1 MDDLLGKT
9 LGQYHLKALLGSGGM
24 GQVYYGIHRLLK
36 RPAAVKVMLAHYA
49 TNQRFRARFLQEAQA
64 AAALH
69 HPNIVEIYE
78 FGEQNGTLFLV
89 MELVEGG
96 SLNTLLHRRKG
107 QPLPL
112 PLAIDLVSQV
122 AQGLAVAHSH
132 QVIHR
137 DIKPANL
144 LLERPSGGRAGHE
157 HYLIKINDFGLARL
171 LEGGLETITGSP
183 VGTLAYMSPEQCL
196 GSKRLDGR
204 SDLYSLGVVL
214 YELVTGYSPF
224 QINGL
229 SDAVYKHVHIPPPS
243 PRQARPALPPELEE
257 IILCCLAKQPEERF
271 ANGTMLATA
280 LQHVLDQGTRSQFVS
295 RPTSKGSQMS
305 TLINGERQTVLEVPV
320 KVAERPPIVETLPG
334 SFEVPRVRVLNQA
347 GQTLQV
353 MEVRSAGITLGRE
366 NGNDIVL
373 PSPSVSRQHL
383 RIGWDGQQVTA
394 TDLGSDNG
402 SVLDEVRL
410 LPDAPQVWHERQM
423 LRVGSFWLRLERAN
437 APSSYN
443 GTNQNGT
450 DLSIHETLSLSAV
463 NPSLVMKT
471 PSPTQV
477 PTLVNTGMPSV
488 SNERIGLSVTPKTV
502 SITPGQ
508 PATVQVN
515 LTNQG
520 ILVDW
525 FTVTVEGVPAEWVQG
540 NGLEAQ
546 LNPGMQETVE
556 LLVNVSRQPDN
567 KAKSY
572 PVVIRARSRQDSRD
586 FSQTNALWVVE
597 PFQDEALSLEPRRA
611 SGWGRAKYQVALRNQ
626 SNVDYRYAL
635 SGDDDEQKLK
645 YRFDTTPLDL
655 EAGQEER
662 VPLRVRTRRRWIGR
676 SQRMPFQ
683 VHATSP
689 DKSHTQTIAGEFINR
704 PLLPAWVLAA
714 LALLL
719 VGAAVLTH
727 LPRASA
733 NAIHGL
739 AQSIPTVTAKLGATP
754 PPLPTTVTNNP
765 APGGGGGQPA
775 GPDVPNV
782 AGDYKGAFFSTAAA
796 AGLQAPKALEIQIT
810 QNGATLSGTTNEG
823 GTSYSDTGT
832 VNSKGSIH
840 LVVNTPTA
848 TTDFF
853 GALVGP
859 GHLSGTWKPT
869 GGTPV
874 SGVWNANTNSA
885 ISGNYTGTYN
895 NALGAPFGA
904 LNIQITQNDTSLS
917 GTTSL
922 AGGGA
927 IATTGTI
934 NNNGSLTM
942 AAGGAINLSGS
953 VVQPGVLAGTWTGGG
968 TGGTWSVNIDMTIAG
983 TYATTF
989 NPGSQSLQIQI
1000 TQTGS
1005 IVSSAIKGAKTTTPN
1020 AGVANTDASLQIKV
1034 VQDDGTSYLL
1044 NGTVTGA
1051 GEISGGYGFSNASGT
1066 PTQSGTWD
1074 GTLA

>member
-24 GQVYYGIHRLLK
+24 GQVYYGIHQLLK
-36 RPAAVKVMLAHYA
+36 RPAAVKVMLANFA
-49 TNQRFRARFLQEAQA
+49 TNHRFRARFLQEAQA

-112 PLAIDLVSQV
+112 PLAIDLASQV
-122 AQGLAVAHSH
+122 ALGLAEAHSH

-171 LEGGLETITGSP
+171 LEGGIETITGSP
-183 VGTLAYMSPEQCL
+183 VGTLAYMSPEQCA

-214 YELVTGYSPF
+214 YEMVTGYPPF

-229 SDAVYKHVHIPPPS
+229 SDAVYKHMHTPPPS

-257 IILCCLAKQPEERF
+257 IILRCMAKQPEERF
-271 ANGTMLATA
+271 ASGTVLAAA
-280 LQHVLDQGTRSQFVS
+280 LQHVLGQGTRSSFVPWLAS
-295 RPTSKGSQMS
+295 RDPQAS
-305 TLINGERQTVLEVPV
+305 TLINGERQTVIEVPV
-320 KVAERPPIVETLPG
+320 KVAERPPEVETLPG
-334 SFEVPRVRVLNQA
+334 SFEVPRVRVLNQV

-353 MEVRSAGITLGRE
+353 LEVRTTGMTLGRE
-366 NGNDIVL
+366 PGNDIVL
-373 PSPSVSRQHL
+373 PFPAISRQHL
-383 RIGWDGQQVTA
+383 RIGWDGQRVTV

-423 LRVGSFWLRLERAN
+423 LRVGSFWLRLERAS

-443 GTNQNGT
+443 GTDQNGI
-450 DLSIHETLSLSAV
+450 DLSVHETLSLLAV
-463 NPSLVMKT
+463 NQSLVMRT
-471 PSPTQV
+471 PSPTQTPV
-477 PTLVNTGMPSV
+477 PSIAGVPSV
-488 SNERIGLSVTPKTV
+488 SSERIELSVTPKTV

-567 KAKSY
+567 KARSY

-611 SGWGRAKYQVALRNQ
+611 SGWGRAKYKVALRNQ

-635 SGDDDEQKLK
+635 SGDDDEQKLN

-683 VHATSP
+683 VRATSP

-733 NAIHGL
+733 NTGL
-739 AQSIPTVTAKLGATP
+739 RITQTPTVGAAVT
-754 PPLPTTVTNNP
+754 PLPTPVTNTP
-765 APGGGGGQPA
+765 APSGGGQPA

-810 QNGATLSGTTNEG
+810 QNGAALSGTTNEG
-823 GTSYSDTGT
+823 GTNYSDTGT
-832 VNSKGSIH
+832 VNGKGSIH

-859 GHLSGTWKPT
+859 GHLSGSWKPT
-869 GGTPV
+869 AAPPAGSPPV

-895 NALGAPFGA
+895 DAAGAPFGA

-934 NNNGSLTM
+934 NNNGSLTL

-968 TGGTWSVNIDMTIAG
+968 TSGIWSVYIDMTIAG
-983 TYATTF
+983 TYAVTF
-989 NPGSQSLQIQI
+989 NPASQSLQLQI

-1005 IVSSAIKGAKTTTPN
+1005 IISSAIKGAKTTTPN
-1020 AGVANTDASLQIKV
+1020 AGPANADASLQIKA

-1051 GEISGGYGFSNASGT
+1051 GEISGGYGFYNAGGT

-1074 GTLA
+1074 GALA

>member
-9 LGQYHLKALLGSGGM
+9 LGQYHLEALLGSGGM
-24 GQVYYGIHRLLK
+24 GQVYRGVHQLLK
-36 RPAAVKVMLAHYA
+36 RPAAVKVMLANFA
-49 TNQRFRARFLQEAQA
+49 TRPQFRARFLQEAQA

-69 HPNIVEIYE
+69 HPNIIEIYE
-78 FGEQNGTLFLV
+78 FGEQDGILFLV
-89 MELVEGG
+89 MELVTEG
-96 SLNTLLHRRKG
+96 SLGSWLHRRKG
-107 QPLPL
+107 QPVPF
-112 PLAIDLVSQV
+112 PLALDLASQV
-122 AQGLAVAHSH
+122 ALGLDAAHSR

-144 LLERPSGGRAGHE
+144 LLGRTSSGGNAAHDR
-157 HYLIKINDFGLARL
+157 YLIKINDFGLARL
-171 LEGGLETITGSP
+171 LDGGIQTITGSP
-183 VGTLAYMSPEQCL
+183 MGTLAYMSPEQCA
-196 GSKRLDGR
+196 GSKQLDGR

-214 YELVTGYSPF
+214 YEMVTGYLPF

-229 SDAVYKHVHIPPPS
+229 SDAVYKHVHTPPPP
-243 PRQARPALPPELEE
+243 PRSLRPGLPPLLEQ
-257 IILCCLAKQPEERF
+257 IILRCLAKQPEERF
-271 ANGTMLATA
+271 ANAMELANA
-280 LQHVLDQGTRSQFVS
+280 LHHALSQSSRSPV
-295 RPTSKGSQMS
+295 S
-305 TLINGERQTVLEVPV
+305 TLTGSRSLQTVIEVPV
-320 KVAERPPIVETLPG
+320 KVAERPPVVETLPG
-334 SFEVPRVRVLNQA
+334 SFEVPRVRVLNQT

-353 MEVRSAGITLGRE
+353 LEVRTTGMTLGRE
-366 NGNDIVL
+366 PDNDIVL
-373 PSPSVSRQHL
+373 PSPFISRQHL
-383 RIGWDGQQVTA
+383 RIGWDGRQVTA

-423 LRVGSFWLRLERAN
+423 LRVGPFWLRLERAST
-437 APSSYN
+437 PSSYN
-443 GTNQNGT
+443 GADQSGI
-450 DLSIHETLSLSAV
+450 DLSIHETLSLPAANS
-463 NPSLVMKT
+463 SLVMKT
-471 PSPTQV
+471 PSPTLTTAPV
-477 PTLVNTGMPSV
+477 STGAPSV

-567 KAKSY
+567 KAQSY
-572 PVVIRARSRQDSRD
+572 PVVIRARSRQDPQD
-586 FSQTNALWVVE
+586 FSQTNGLWVVE

-635 SGDDDEQKLK
+635 SGDDDEQKLN
-645 YRFDTTPLDL
+645 YRFEITPLDL
-655 EAGQEER
+655 KAGQEER

-676 SQRMPFQ
+676 NQRMPFQ

-689 DKSHTQTIAGEFINR
+689 DKSHTQTIAGEFVNR

-719 VGAAVLTH
+719 VAAGVLTH
-727 LPRASA
+727 MPRASA
-733 NAIHGL
+733 NTVHGII
-739 AQSIPTVTAKLGATP
+739 QSIPTVTAKLGATP
-754 PPLPTTVTNNP
+754 SPTATPVTNNP
-765 APGGGGGQPA
+765 APGSGQPA
-775 GPDVPNV
+775 SPNVPNI
-782 AGDYKGAFFSTAAA
+782 AGDYKGAFFSTATA
-796 AGLQAPKALEIQIT
+796 AGLQAPKALEIQIN

-832 VNSKGSIH
+832 VNSKGGIH
-840 LVVNTPTA
+840 LVVNTPSK

-853 GALVGP
+853 GSLVES
-859 GHLSGTWKPT
+859 GHLSGTWGPT
-869 GGTPV
+869 GGP
-874 SGVWNANTNSA
+874 SILGIWNANTNSA

-895 NALGAPFGA
+895 NAAGLPFGA

-922 AGGGA
+922 SGGGA

-934 NNNGSLTM
+934 SNNGSLTL
-942 AAGGAINLSGS
+942 AANGSINLSGS

-968 TGGTWSVNIDMTIAG
+968 NSGTWSVNIDMTIAG
-983 TYATTF
+983 TYAATF
-989 NPGSQSLQIQI
+989 NPGSQSLQLQI
-1000 TQTGS
+1000 TQTGA
-1005 IVSSAIKGAKTTTPN
+1005 IISSAIKGAKTTTPN
-1020 AGVANTDASLQIKV
+1020 AGSANTDASLQINARE
-1034 VQDDGTSYLL
+1034 DDGTSYLL

-1051 GEISGGYGFSNASGT
+1051 GEISGGYGFYNASGT